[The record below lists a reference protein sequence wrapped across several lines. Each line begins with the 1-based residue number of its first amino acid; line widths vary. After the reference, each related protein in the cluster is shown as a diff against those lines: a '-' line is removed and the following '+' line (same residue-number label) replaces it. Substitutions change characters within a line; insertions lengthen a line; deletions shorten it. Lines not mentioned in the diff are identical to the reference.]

1 MKYDK
6 FFLLFF
12 LPFIISKALFDLAT
26 LKKKVKEKEDKKKKK
41 LKIIKS
47 EVEDLADSL
56 SNADGIP
63 PMSQDPSPIPLSSV
77 KEE

>member
-1 MKYDK
+1 
-6 FFLLFF
+6 LLFF

-26 LKKKVKEKEDKKKKK
+26 FKKKVKEKDDKKKKK

-47 EVEDLADSL
+47 EVEDLTDSFSSAHGIPSL
-56 SNADGIP
+56 S
-63 PMSQDPSPIPLSSV
+63 QDHSPIPLSSV